1 MKIVVSVLPNLKKKR
16 KINLKTFQMLL
27 HFLSGFNFYVHTEGF
42 VFLVLNRKK
51 LEDRV
56 NPHCSLLLEKGDYV
70 GIKRK

>member
-1 MKIVVSVLPNLKKKR
+1 
-16 KINLKTFQMLL
+16 MLL

-56 NPHCSLLLEKGDYV
+56 NPHCSLLLEKEDYV